1 MSRSNPNPYLKRL
14 SSVLSGNGEQIGV
27 IHLLGSIAKK
37 LWWVREWI
45 QRSNRS
51 DCLSNQTSSVLDQLS
66 ILSLDSLKKSWEST
80 PDFGENS
87 EMEEAWNKIGRDFLD
102 SYKDGLPNNQIYFD
116 QIIKCIDLT
125 LNLINGFEY
134 RYSDFLTSD
143 NYRGIELQK
152 NILEFYR
159 RENLSILNLYNKILH
174 TKNHVKQVSAIRDWY
189 VELSENVLPFIQGKT
204 FPNIFIDHVI
214 HLINI
219 FCEPEMLEYLS
230 KTHFSSDQ
238 ERDELGN
245 SLRTIASHMSH
256 LKSLSI
262 FLEELKTDSI
272 KLYLRDKAFEIN
284 PNSLAGSAYRGVSS
298 AYAEAKAFSRLHD
311 IDDPNQWIV
320 AVDREEQIDL
330 EELDKKIRESGY
342 LV

>member
-1 MSRSNPNPYLKRL
+1 M
-14 SSVLSGNGEQIGV
+14 
-27 IHLLGSIAKK
+27 
-37 LWWVREWI
+37 

-116 QIIKCIDLT
+116 QIIKFIDLT
-125 LNLINGFEY
+125 LNLINEFEY

-143 NYRGIELQK
+143 NYRGVELQK

-174 TKNHVKQVSAIRDWY
+174 ETNHVKQVSAIRDWY

-214 HLINI
+214 YLINI

-238 ERDELGN
+238 EREELGN

-262 FLEELKTDSI
+262 FLKEFKTNSI
-272 KLYLRDKAFEIN
+272 KLCLRDEIFEISL
-284 PNSLAGSAYRGVSS
+284 NSLAGSAYKSVTSIS
-298 AYAEAKAFSRLHD
+298 TD
-311 IDDPNQWIV
+311 
-320 AVDREEQIDL
+320 
-330 EELDKKIRESGY
+330 EELKAASEVIEDYILGFKAKSVIRNSDFMGSANFMSE
-342 LV
+342 LEKFLNVEA